1 METATDERSTAT
13 TAPETGVASNDTE
26 AFKEFGF
33 DLQGTLEDPA
43 RPQVAGEPV
52 NLTLTDLRQG
62 GKAALAAL
70 VDRAASNPG
79 SELEIAVQ
87 LRCPIRPP
95 LGMAGKLS
103 VKVTRAP
110 SGLVTT
116 LLSGNAGVSLG
127 DSKNWFGD
135 LLEMGSLQGQGA
147 TAARSIE
154 MLMLALDDFMRSLRD
169 DYLLGILRLIPNL
182 AAVPQLAP
190 LLLGPLGAVLIAPWI
205 ADGLF
210 GAGSR
215 DLAIEGMKDGET
227 AQFQRGGGLGGAGK
241 VKDGEGRDEVGG
253 EATAGVVDQTR
264 IVKKNGEVSDQRA
277 IAFIA
282 AGKFGGDMQSIGGIG
297 GSGELNIY
305 PNAAKEPAGFA
316 KLAGKI
322 VIDPTQL
329 SLAAQAFATFFVG
342 SVAEMHAWLEKV
354 PEEQMPMLG
363 PIPNQFD
370 EIRKMSSGPIVMAAG
385 LIAAELARRNLGKAR
400 AGFELAFAWD
410 FETGAKTIQFQYV
423 AALEQSIPG
432 GSKVGGTEKI
442 VLVGPITL
450 PC

>member
-1 METATDERSTAT
+1 MDTATAERSTAT
-13 TAPETGVASNDTE
+13 TAPETGATTTDAE

-43 RPQVAGEPV
+43 RPQATGEPV
-52 NLTLTDLRQG
+52 NITLTDLRQG

-70 VDRAASNPG
+70 VDHAAPNPG

-95 LGMAGKLS
+95 LGLSGKLS
-103 VKVTRAP
+103 IKVTRAP

-116 LLSGNAGVSLG
+116 LLTGNAGVSLG

-135 LLEMGSLQGQGA
+135 LLQMGSLQGQGA
-147 TAARSIE
+147 TAARSFE
-154 MLMLALDDFMRSLRD
+154 MLVLSLDDFMRSLRE

-182 AAVPQLAP
+182 VAVPQLAP

-241 VKDGEGRDEVGG
+241 VGGEKGAPEFSGEG
-253 EATAGVVDQTR
+253 TAGVVDQTR
-264 IVKKNGEVSDQRA
+264 IVKKNGEVTDQRTA
-277 IAFIA
+277 AFIA
-282 AGKFGGDMQSIGGIG
+282 AGKVGGDMQSVGGIG
-297 GSGELNIY
+297 GSCELNIY
-305 PNAAKEPAGFA
+305 PNAANQPAGFA
-316 KLAGKI
+316 KLAGKM
-322 VIDPTQL
+322 VIDPSQL
-329 SLAAQAFATFFVG
+329 PLAEQAFGTFFIG
-342 SVAEMHAWLEKV
+342 AIAEIYAWLEKV
-354 PEEQMPMLG
+354 PEEQTPMLG
-363 PIPNQFD
+363 PIPSQFD
-370 EIRKMSSGPIVMAAG
+370 EVRKMSSGPIVMAAG
-385 LIAAELARRNLGKAR
+385 LIAGELARRELGKAR

-410 FETGAKTIQFQYV
+410 FETGVKTIQFQYV
-423 AALEQSIPG
+423 ASFEKSIPG
-432 GSKVGGTEKI
+432 GSKVGGTEKV